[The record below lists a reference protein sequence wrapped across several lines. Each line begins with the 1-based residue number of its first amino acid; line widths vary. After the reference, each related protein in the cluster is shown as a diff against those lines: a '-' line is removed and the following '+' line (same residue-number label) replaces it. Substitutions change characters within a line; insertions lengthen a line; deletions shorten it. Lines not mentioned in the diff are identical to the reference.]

1 MNYTLIK
8 YIEDS
13 RYIDRCGDWAGE
25 EGSFDMEFSRDKHE
39 FAAMWARAI
48 FNGANSDHDVQI
60 LINGVPDQYYDE
72 DHQLAYDEIDNLK
85 SDEYHR
91 LQAAKNERDAKL
103 AAEKEQIRAKALEK
117 AALQKRVADLAQ
129 YEALKATLGL

>member
-13 RYIDRCGDWAGE
+13 RYIDRCGDWVGE
-25 EGSFDMEFSRDKHE
+25 EGSFDMEFSRDKFE
-39 FAAMWARAI
+39 FAVMWARAI
-48 FNGANSDHDVQI
+48 FNDGKSDHDVEI
-60 LINGVPDQYYDE
+60 LINGAPSSEFDE
-72 DHQLAYDEIDNLK
+72 ELDFAYDEIDNLK
-85 SDEYHR
+85 STEYRR

-117 AALQKRVADLAQ
+117 AALQKRAADLAQ